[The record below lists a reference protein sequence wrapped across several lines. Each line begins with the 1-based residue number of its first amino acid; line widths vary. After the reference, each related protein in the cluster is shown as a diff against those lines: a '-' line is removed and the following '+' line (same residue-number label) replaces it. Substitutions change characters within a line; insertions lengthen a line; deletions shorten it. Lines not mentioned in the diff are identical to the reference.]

1 MNDHLGTRGEIRR
14 SSGRTARIGGAVAA
28 LVVLVAIA
36 TWLTLRRPDRADSA
50 KAGGPPAPGA
60 LAGMDGM
67 QMSGDGSAH
76 LTAQQVSQFGITFG
90 TVEQRTLGSDT
101 RATGAVMMDETRMA
115 QVAPKF
121 GGFIERLYVD
131 FTGQPVRRGQALM
144 DIYSPE
150 LLAAQQELLS
160 ARALQRAV
168 GESAV
173 PGAPVKSVDLVAA
186 ARRRLELWDVS
197 AAQIDEVLRTGTPR
211 RTITLYSPASGVVTE
226 KNVVRGQAIVPGQ
239 ALYSIADLSAVWIE
253 AALPQGDNGAV
264 RVGSAAD
271 VELPAMPGHSFK
283 GRVAYV
289 YPTVDSASRSV
300 RARIS
305 VANGGGLLKPGMY
318 ASITLRT
325 PSRSA
330 LTVPTSAVVRTG
342 ERTLVFV
349 DMGGGE
355 LMPHDVTLGLT
366 AGDYTEVLSGVTA
379 SARVVTSAQYLID
392 SESNLAEV
400 MRSMVGQGG
409 AATMADMPGMALPI
423 GPDSGA
429 AAKGASMKGMKMPP
443 ERR

>member
-1 MNDHLGTRGEIRR
+1 MSDRMDNPGDIRR
-14 SSGRTARIGGAVAA
+14 PSGRTLRIGGAMAALLVVAA
-28 LVVLVAIA
+28 ITIWLVN
-36 TWLTLRRPDRADSA
+36 RRSDRATGA
-50 KAGGPPAPGA
+50 TAGGRPASGA
-60 LAGMDGM
+60 TAGMEGM
-67 QMSGDGSAH
+67 QMSGNGSAH
-76 LTAQQVSQFGITFG
+76 LTAQQVSQFGVTFG
-90 TVEQRTLGSDT
+90 TVEQRTLGADT

-121 GGFIERLYVD
+121 GGFVERLYVN

-173 PGAPVKSVDLVAA
+173 PGAPVQSVDLATA

-197 AAQIDEVLRTGTPR
+197 AAQIDEVLRSGTPR

-253 AALPQGDNGAV
+253 AALPQGDNSAV

-271 VELPAMPGHSFK
+271 VELPAMPGHPFK

-289 YPTVDSASRSV
+289 YPTVDAASRTV

-305 VANGGGLLKPGMY
+305 VANADGLLKPGMY
-318 ASITLRT
+318 ANVRLRT

-366 AGDYTEVLSGVTA
+366 ASDYSEVLAGLTA
-379 SARVVTSAQYLID
+379 GARVVTSAQYLID

-409 AATMADMPGMALPI
+409 ATNLADTPAMPLPI

-429 AAKGASMKGMKMPP
+429 TAKGASMKGMPMPP
-443 ERR
+443 EKR